1 MEDFIMNMKVKQT
14 LDCII
19 QRFKVGDIPKAVAFS
34 MFPVA
39 GIPSAKWSKLNRT
52 IMFISGTQDARG
64 FKQWK
69 EIGRTIKKDSQA
81 LYILVPNFRK
91 IVDEETGVEKRILI
105 GFLAR
110 PVFKMED
117 TDGTPLDYQQIELP
131 KLPLVDCA
139 EKWGVSVKAVP
150 GNYSYY
156 GYYSSKRKEI
166 GLATSD
172 EVNFFHELAHCGH
185 EKIVGSLAPG
195 QDPFQEIVAELSAQ
209 ALCCLVGKNTK
220 VTIGSSYKYIERYA
234 EKLNM
239 SAHSACLRVLR
250 ETEQVL
256 MMILKT
262 SQQEN

>member
-1 MEDFIMNMKVKQT
+1 MNMKVKQT

-34 MFPVA
+34 MFPAA
-39 GIPSAKWSKLNRT
+39 GIPSAKWSTLNRT
-52 IMFISGTQDARG
+52 IMFLSGTQDARG

-69 EIGRTIKKDSQA
+69 EIGRKVKEDSHA
-81 LYILVPNFRK
+81 LYILVPNFRR
-91 IVDEETGVEKRILI
+91 IIDEETGSEKRILI

-110 PVFKMED
+110 PVYKMED
-117 TDGTPLDYQQIELP
+117 TDGTPLDYEQIELP

-139 EKWGVSVKAVP
+139 EKWGISVKAVP

-185 EKIVGSLAPG
+185 EKVVGNLAPG

-209 ALCCLVGKNTK
+209 ALCCLVGKSTK